1 MPFHDQHSQVA
12 SGCVRGGTA
21 EGHPRIH
28 ESSALETSWSVGRAR
43 AGDGGAALVWR
54 CGNVPKVSWD
64 RIPEGKG
71 RSPPG
76 FSSSE
81 VQPRLEPLDQE
92 PGRSWCRW
100 EVIWDEAREWAAPSK
115 SCCWI
120 SSLSSQGSDHP
131 GGNIPAVP
139 ELLNLPLLFQR
150 RRRSRPESKCR
161 STASPSLPLSR
172 SWDLGWPPD
181 SRPLWPP
188 RSRG

>member
-1 MPFHDQHSQVA
+1 MNPQHWRPHGAWEGLGLGTEELLWFGDVGTSPKCPGTKFQRE
-12 SGCVRGGTA
+12 RGGPLLVSL
-21 EGHPRIH
+21 PRKF
-28 ESSALETSWSVGRAR
+28 SPGWSR
-43 AGDGGAALVWR
+43 W
-54 CGNVPKVSWD
+54 
-64 RIPEGKG
+64 
-71 RSPPG
+71 
-76 FSSSE
+76 
-81 VQPRLEPLDQE
+81 DQE

-181 SRPLWPP
+181 SRPSWPP